1 MTQQDVGLRKKEK
14 QSAILLRQSNVFNQ
28 QPTSATAGAA
38 ASAASAASTFQL
50 ASDQMATFGLTY
62 NTSTVIVEI

>member
-1 MTQQDVGLRKKEK
+1 MTQQDVALRKKK

-28 QPTSATAGAA
+28 QPTSAAAGAA
-38 ASAASAASTFQL
+38 ASAASVFQL

-62 NTSTVIVEI
+62 NTSTIIVEI

>member
-1 MTQQDVGLRKKEK
+1 MTQQVVDLRKKK

-28 QPTSATAGAA
+28 QPTSAAAGAA
-38 ASAASAASTFQL
+38 ASAANAFQL